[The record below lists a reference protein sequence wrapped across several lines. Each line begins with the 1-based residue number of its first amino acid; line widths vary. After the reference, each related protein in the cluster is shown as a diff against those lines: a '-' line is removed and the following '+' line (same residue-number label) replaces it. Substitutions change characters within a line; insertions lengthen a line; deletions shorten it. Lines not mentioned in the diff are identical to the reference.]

1 MPPTPRFWHT
11 HQLRANTLKTPQPV
25 LHADT
30 LSLLVLLLL
39 CRGSLL
45 FDMHKVILQLGS
57 LWLEAWQ
64 AAVPGTPAKKIF

>member
-1 MPPTPRFWHT
+1 MKKLAIPRFWPT
-11 HQLRANTLKTPQPV
+11 HQLRANTLKTTEPV

-30 LSLLVLLLL
+30 VSLLCAVPFM
-39 CRGSLL
+39 L